1 MSSRALALASAA
13 AVALTLACAGARG
26 RGGGGRAEPPRRSIV
41 VPGAGALEVAVPPGW
56 DVREGDGDEASG
68 HAVELAPA
76 GKPFVALLSPVVN
89 PQARATEEGA
99 DTAQMFVELSR
110 RKASETAVEQEIPLM
125 ELVGEGGV
133 HGFWFGVTDR
143 AMEGKEPQAGEYRH
157 LVQGAAAVG
166 PLLVA
171 FTLLDNGP
179 GPHRKQ
185 LLDLVRT
192 ARFVGEG
199 GAPGEGSRPGGTG
212 KEGGA
217 RPRTPSPAGGGT
229 RPPAEGFEPD
239 PDAVTVPL
247 VVEDAARRVSALVDL
262 PGFTMFKPRTSE
274 DGKGLVVLGQHPDT
288 GIVASMILRDAPGQ
302 DARACRDDAL
312 ARIRKAT
319 PEVADVKTSDRAGLA
334 RASYT
339 LAQLGGEKLAQ
350 RHAHAFAA
358 RNGVCVNLHL
368 SKADPDAGDAAR
380 FEEILRTLRF
390 GEAL

>member
-13 AVALTLACAGARG
+13 AVALTLTCTDTRG

-192 ARFVGEG
+192 ARFV
-199 GAPGEGSRPGGTG
+199 G